1 VKSRERQ
8 ECRLRALSAA
18 DVSLTL
24 RRLRAIALNG
34 LVWGGAWFV
43 GVMPMATVAN
53 AIDGYGFRI
62 GGWELAVPG
71 GILFAAAGV
80 AFSTVITFALRG
92 RRLSDLSW
100 IRFGLGGGAV
110 SFVFLPTFISVLRA
124 LNGDAML
131 GVTKLLGT
139 GALGFVFGGIAAAG
153 TLKLAQLA
161 DRYLPKGSTRAAEL
175 PDAREAPSASA
186 RDVHATADRTSR

>member
-1 VKSRERQ
+1 
-8 ECRLRALSAA
+8 
-18 DVSLTL
+18 VSLTL

-43 GVMPMATVAN
+43 AVMTMATVAN
-53 AIDGYGFRI
+53 AVDGYGFRI

-92 RRLSDLSW
+92 RRLSHLSW

-161 DRYLPKGSTRAAEL
+161 DRYLPSARRAERDRLEWKEAPPAAER
-175 PDAREAPSASA
+175 DAEMA
-186 RDVHATADRTSR
+186 ADRASRR